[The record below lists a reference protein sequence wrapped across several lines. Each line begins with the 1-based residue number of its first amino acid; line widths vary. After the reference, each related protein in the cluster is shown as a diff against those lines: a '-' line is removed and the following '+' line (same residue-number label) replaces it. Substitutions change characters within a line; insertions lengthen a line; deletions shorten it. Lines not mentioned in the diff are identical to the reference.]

1 MRRSSE
7 PAKERPH
14 VADKEIRRLHGGKMS
29 SAVELRP
36 VNDSIA
42 LFGVAPDGDVL
53 GEDRH
58 AGGHAG
64 RLRPVAGVG
73 ILVVE
78 SAGSLSFASCSRQS
92 YEVRQ
97 YSASSFT

>member
-1 MRRSSE
+1 
-7 PAKERPH
+7 
-14 VADKEIRRLHGGKMS
+14 MS

-42 LFGVAPDGDVL
+42 LFGIAPDGDVL
-53 GEDRH
+53 GEDRD
-58 AGGHAG
+58 AG